1 MPDKH
6 IPPTYAAEDF
16 HCPHCGVHAHQK
28 WESVF
33 SGTPPPPSMKGWP
46 FPLGASAVD
55 GLSISTCD
63 HCKDYALWRD
73 TLMIYPRNSGA
84 PLPASDMPEDVTR
97 DYMEARNIAGDSP
110 RGAAALLRLALQKL
124 MPHLGEKGKNLNE
137 DTANLVKKGMTDRI
151 QMALDSVRVI
161 GNHAVHPGEI
171 DLRDDLETAT
181 RLFELVNIIVEV
193 MVTQPRHVA
202 EVYAKVPKSA
212 RKAIEKRDKKS

>member
-1 MPDKH
+1 
-6 IPPTYAAEDF
+6 
-16 HCPHCGVHAHQK
+16 
-28 WESVF
+28 
-33 SGTPPPPSMKGWP
+33 
-46 FPLGASAVD
+46 
-55 GLSISTCD
+55 
-63 HCKDYALWRD
+63 
-73 TLMIYPRNSGA
+73 MIYPRNSGA